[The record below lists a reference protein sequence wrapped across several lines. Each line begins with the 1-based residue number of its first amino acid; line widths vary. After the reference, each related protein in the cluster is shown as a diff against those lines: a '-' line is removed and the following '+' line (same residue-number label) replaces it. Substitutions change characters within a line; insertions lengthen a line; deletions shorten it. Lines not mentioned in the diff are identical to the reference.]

1 MKELNLSQKMGVR
14 DAVPKTDS
22 TLRIINAVNN
32 QNRFFKNYFNHQLL
46 RWNSELQQRL
56 ESLEQEN
63 EMLKKLVYIDELT
76 QIFNRRYFNYYLD
89 KEWRRLARD
98 GSPLSLILIDV
109 DYFHNFNQVYG
120 IPQADHCLYN
130 LAQTIQQCLNRPGD
144 LATRYGG
151 EEFAV
156 ILPNTEKIG
165 ALHVAEVIRQAIK
178 NLAIKHTGT
187 SLPEKI
193 VTISLGSATTV
204 PVLTDKQETLIEA
217 ASSSLFTSKNNG
229 RNCTTAVRV

>member
-1 MKELNLSQKMGVR
+1 MAISQKMGVTS
-14 DAVPKTDS
+14 AVPNIDS
-22 TLRIINAVNN
+22 ILRIIYAENS
-32 QNRFFKNYFNHQLL
+32 QNRVSQDYLSHQLL
-46 RWNSELQQRL
+46 RWNSELQQQL

-89 KEWRRLARD
+89 KEWRRLARE
-98 GSPLSLILIDV
+98 GIPLSLILIDV

-130 LAQTIQQCLNRPGD
+130 LAQTIQKCLNRPGD
-144 LATRYGG
+144 LVARYGG

-156 ILPNTEKIG
+156 ISPNTGKLG
-165 ALHVAEVIRQAIK
+165 ALHVAEIIRQAIT

-204 PVLTDKQETLIEA
+204 PVLTVQPETLIEA
-217 ASSSLFTSKNNG
+217 ASSSLFTSKNGG